1 MIWLNGFE
9 FCLFALCLGV
19 GSMSVCNPPDGW
31 LLCLGTR
38 VVAGAVLSSRIRS
51 DQIRLI
57 LEKIVFVQVQDSG
70 VDIHAEVFDHH
81 IITALL
87 D

>member
-19 GSMSVCNPPDGW
+19 GSMSVVIRQMVGCYAW
-31 LLCLGTR
+31 ER
-38 VVAGAVLSSRIRS
+38 VVAGAVLSSRIGS

-81 IITALL
+81 IITALP